1 VTAGS
6 GAGGPGLRADLARY
20 YDQDAARRVGRDVS
34 AERVRRRTEFV
45 ALLAAEG
52 RTRILEVGLGP
63 GRDAVALQAAGLTV
77 AGVDLSGEHV
87 RLAREAGIDARV
99 APAQELPYGDD
110 SFDAVW
116 CMSVLMHMPDDDLRE
131 ALAEMSRVLVPGGV
145 AAYGMWGGDD
155 VAGVNPDDTIDPP
168 RYFNRRSERTVRA
181 LIEEYAAVE
190 EFDTWTAD
198 GDLTYQWCIARF

>member
-1 VTAGS
+1 MTAES

-99 APAQELPYGDD
+99 APAQELPYADD

-168 RYFNRRSERTVRA
+168 RYFSWRSERTVRA
-181 LIEEYAAVE
+181 LIEEYAVVE